1 MFEGKILENGLHEEE
16 KEPLNSSFDK
26 VSLTHSEKAFKYSN
40 LHYEIAIRHSL
51 QTFKRF
57 KYVRQCFSS
66 VGVYATV
73 LVQNISE
80 KPYICSHFLLMLR
93 VREVFFITLW
103 DIVHETI
110 DVAVSFLGFIELF
123 VYSVDG
129 ALSLFKVCFISNFL
143 FVPVLRLTRGNLHH
157 LLGREN

>member
-16 KEPLNSSFDK
+16 NEPLNSSFDK

-40 LHYEIAIRHSL
+40 LYYEIAIRHSL

-73 LVQNISE
+73 LVQNTSE
-80 KPYICSHFLLMLR
+80 KPYICSLSFDAESER
-93 VREVFFITLW
+93 
-103 DIVHETI
+103 
-110 DVAVSFLGFIELF
+110 SFLYLF
-123 VYSVDG
+123 MGYCS
-129 ALSLFKVCFISNFL
+129 
-143 FVPVLRLTRGNLHH
+143 
-157 LLGREN
+157 